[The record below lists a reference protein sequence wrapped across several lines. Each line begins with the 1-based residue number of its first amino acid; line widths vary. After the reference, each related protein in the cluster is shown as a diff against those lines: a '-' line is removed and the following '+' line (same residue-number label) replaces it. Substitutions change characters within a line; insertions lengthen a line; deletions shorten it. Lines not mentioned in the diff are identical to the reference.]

1 MAVHGFRVY
10 RTITMSD
17 YFSKLQT
24 DETFRRTEFPVAQ
37 KRIFLGHAGVTILPR
52 RVADAMNQYTNDCC
66 YDHQEFGDVLQRIQ
80 QARHTCAD
88 VIGAQPGEIAL
99 LGPTSL
105 GLSLFANGLD
115 WNDGDEILCYQGDYP
130 ANVYPWMEAGRRGA
144 KLVFLEPA
152 EPGAITPE
160 LVEAALTPKTK
171 LVALAS
177 CHFLTGYRID
187 IDAIGKLLRER
198 GVLFSLDAIQT
209 IGAFETRVD
218 HVDFLSADSH
228 KWMLGPAS
236 AGIVF
241 VREENF
247 ERLRPTLLGAWNV
260 KSPNFIVQD
269 EIEFQ
274 KGGIRYEPGVLNLVG
289 IFGMSAAIELL
300 TEAGIDNISAHL
312 LKLKAQL
319 VAGLEGLSYEVV
331 GPKTGPNASS
341 ITTARCEGRD
351 LEKIFAALT
360 ERDIIASHRHDPQ
373 GREHLRFSPHLYN
386 TEEEIAT
393 VLEALGELS

>member
-1 MAVHGFRVY
+1 MS
-10 RTITMSD
+10 SD
-17 YFSKLQT
+17 YLTRLQT
-24 DETFRRTEFPVAQ
+24 DENFRREQFPVAQ
-37 KRIFLGHAGVTILPR
+37 RRIFLGHAGVTILPQC
-52 RVADAMNQYTNDCC
+52 VADAMSRYATDCC

-80 QARHTCAD
+80 KARHTCAD
-88 VIGAQPGEIAL
+88 IIGAKAGEIAL

-115 WNDGDEILCYQGDYP
+115 WDDGDEIVCYQADYP
-130 ANVYPWMEAGRRGA
+130 ANVYPWMEAERRGA
-144 KLVFLEPA
+144 KLVFLEPD

-160 LVEAALTPKTK
+160 LVEAALTPRTK

-187 IDAIGKLLRER
+187 VGAIGKLVRDR
-198 GVLFSLDAIQT
+198 GILFSLDAIQT
-209 IGAFETRVD
+209 IGAFETKVD

-260 KSPNFIVQD
+260 RSPNFITQD
-269 EIEFQ
+269 EIAFHSSA
-274 KGGIRYEPGVLNLVG
+274 IRYEPGVLNLVG
-289 IFGMSAAIELL
+289 IFGMAAALEMLLGIGIE
-300 TEAGIDNISAHL
+300 NISAHL
-312 LKLKAQL
+312 LALKAQL
-319 VAGLEGLSYEVV
+319 VAGLEELDYEIV
-331 GPKTGPNASS
+331 GPKTGASASS

-351 LEKIFAALT
+351 LGNIFNKLM

-373 GREHLRFSPHLYN
+373 GREYLRFSPHFYN
-386 TEEEIAT
+386 TAT
-393 VLEALGELS
+393 EMAKVLDVLRELG

>member
-1 MAVHGFRVY
+1 MSD
-10 RTITMSD
+10 SD
-17 YFSKLQT
+17 YFSRLHS
-24 DETFRRTEFPVAQ
+24 DESFRREEFPVAQ

-52 RVADAMNQYTNDCC
+52 RVVDAMNRYTNDCC

-80 QARHTCAD
+80 RVRHTCAD
-88 VIGAQPGEIAL
+88 LIGATAGEIAL

-105 GLSLFANGLD
+105 GLSLFANGLT
-115 WNDGDEILCYQGDYP
+115 WNEGDEILCYKGDYP
-130 ANVYPWMEAGRRGA
+130 ANVYPWMEAERRGA
-144 KLVFLEPA
+144 KLRFLEPD

-160 LVEAALTPKTK
+160 LVEAALTPRTK

-187 IDAIGKLLRER
+187 TDAIGKLLRER
-198 GVLFSLDAIQT
+198 EILFSLDAIQT
-209 IGAFETRVD
+209 VGAFETKVE

-260 KSPNFIVQD
+260 KAPNFIVQD
-269 EIEFQ
+269 QVEFHRSA
-274 KGGIRYEPGVLNLVG
+274 IRYEPGVLNLVG
-289 IFGMSAAIELL
+289 AFGMAAALELL
-300 TEAGIDNISAHL
+300 LEVGIERISRHL
-312 LKLKAQL
+312 LGLKAQL
-319 VAGLEGLSYEVV
+319 VAGLDDLGYEII
-331 GPKTGPNASS
+331 GPRTGPAASS
-341 ITTARCEGRD
+341 ITTVRCEGRD
-351 LEKIFAALT
+351 LEKIFNGLT
-360 ERDIIASHRHDPQ
+360 ERYIIASHRHDRQ

-386 TEEEIAT
+386 TEQEIGE
-393 VLEALGELS
+393 VLGALKELS